1 MRRFMFVALAFL
13 VLLALVVAAAGF
25 LLNRSSGAALSL
37 SSGTVPA
44 GGSVTVSA
52 THLPA
57 NQSGDIEL
65 RSVVHSFPFTA
76 DGNGNVSVE
85 ITVPADSAIG
95 DHLISVCWSGSCHAQ
110 KTVNVTAA
118 LPSPSPSPSPVATR
132 PSITLSAAT
141 VRVGGSLTISGR
153 DFDARKT
160 ATLAIYQGSKP
171 HALVTSPIPVRQ
183 DGTFVVTVR
192 IPSGLNPGAAEV
204 VGCIFSGSAVQP
216 GSNQCGARPVV
227 VLR

>member
-13 VLLALVVAAAGF
+13 VLLAIVVGVAGF
-25 LLNRSSGAALSL
+25 LLGGSSGAAVSL
-37 SSGTVPA
+37 SSATVPA
-44 GGSVTVSA
+44 GGTLTVSA
-52 THLPA
+52 SRLPA

-76 DGNGNVSVE
+76 DGNGNASVE
-85 ITVPADSAIG
+85 ITVPVDSGIG
-95 DHLISVCWSGSCHAQ
+95 NHTVSVCWSGSCHAQ
-110 KTVNVTAA
+110 STLLVTVA

-160 ATLAIYQGSKP
+160 ASVAIYQGSQP
-171 HALVTSPIPVRQ
+171 HALVSKPIPVRP

-192 IPSGLNPGAAEV
+192 IPSGVTPGGAEIV
-204 VGCIFSGSAVQP
+204 ACIFSGSTVQP

-227 VLR
+227 VVR

>member
-13 VLLALVVAAAGF
+13 VLLALVVGVAGF
-25 LLNRSSGAALSL
+25 LLAQSPGAALSL

-44 GGSVTVSA
+44 GGTLTVSA
-52 THLPA
+52 SHLPP

-65 RSVVHSFPFTA
+65 HSVLHSFPFTA
-76 DGNGNVSVE
+76 DGKGNASVD
-85 ITVPADSAIG
+85 ITVTADSAIG
-95 DHLISVCWSGSCHAQ
+95 DHIVSVCWTGSCHAQ
-110 KTVNVTAA
+110 TTLHVTAA
-118 LPSPSPSPSPVATR
+118 LPSPSPSPSPVAAR

-160 ATLAIYQGSKP
+160 AALAIYQGSKP
-171 HALVTSPIPVRQ
+171 HALVSNPIPVRP

-192 IPSGLNPGAAEV
+192 IPSGVNPGGAEIV
-204 VGCIFSGSAVQP
+204 ACIFSGSALP
-216 GSNQCGARPVV
+216 PSSNQCGARPVV